1 MFSGVTK
8 YANSVD
14 STLLYIIAISLI
26 IFVGVI
32 AVMLFFVWK
41 YSKKKNPV
49 ASQIHGNTTVE
60 IVWTV
65 IPTILVITMFFAG
78 YTDFKALRNTK
89 TQDLSVLVVAKSWKW
104 EFYYNDNLMTD
115 TLFVPVNKTIKLNIT
130 SGNKDKDYK
139 PSEQESKYIY
149 LHSMYIP
156 AMRIKEDAVP
166 GRYNFIFMTPIKVG
180 SYDIACTEYC
190 GLNHSAMY
198 TKLVVMEQKDY
209 DEWFN
214 KKNPKN
220 ITSK

>member
-41 YSKKKNPV
+41 YNKKKNPV

-89 TQDLSVLVVAKSWKW
+89 TQDLSVDVTARMWGWKFNYANGI
-104 EFYYNDNLMTD
+104 ETD
-115 TLFVPVNKTIKLNIT
+115 TVYVPVNKTTKFKIT
-130 SGNKDKDYK
+130 SVDV
-139 PSEQESKYIY
+139 
-149 LHSMYIP
+149 LHSFYIP
-156 AMRIKEDAVP
+156 SFRIKEDAVP
-166 GRYNFIFMTPIKVG
+166 KRQNFIFATPTKVG
-180 SYDIACTEYC
+180 SYNIACAEYC
-190 GLNHSAMY
+190 GMNHWNMY
-198 TKLVVMEQKDY
+198 TKVVVMEQKDF
-209 DEWFN
+209 DEWYN
-214 KKNPKN
+214 KNNPKN
-220 ITSK
+220 LTSK